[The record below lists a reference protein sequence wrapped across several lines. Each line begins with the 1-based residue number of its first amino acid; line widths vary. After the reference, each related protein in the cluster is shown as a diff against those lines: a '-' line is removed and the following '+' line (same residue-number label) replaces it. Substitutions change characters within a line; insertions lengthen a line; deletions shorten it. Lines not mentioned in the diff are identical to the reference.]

1 MDNPA
6 FAWLILILAVVV
18 VAAYFYVKRRQQSTG
33 PWTSPRS
40 NRGDQP
46 RP

>member
-18 VAAYFYVKRRQQSTG
+18 IAAYFYVKRRQQTG
-33 PWTSPRS
+33 ASWNVPRG
-40 NRGDQP
+40 NRNDQP